1 MLARRAR
8 SDRTL
13 LFRPMNLRLAD
24 PARLDAVRS
33 SGMVDTDR
41 EPAFDELTKAAAQ
54 VMRAPF
60 ALISIMDDS
69 RSFWKS
75 TYGLPASMRGEFVGD
90 SFCQYVVEHQLDLLT
105 ADVRVHPLTC
115 VNPTIEAKGVR
126 AWAGTA
132 IEFNGE
138 ILGTL
143 CVIDSEVREW
153 TVEDRRVLRA
163 LAAIASREIK
173 LRASLRVAEAAVASA
188 ETASARTRS
197 LLDTLR
203 SSLLPPTLPTIPGL
217 DLAAWFE
224 AADDGD
230 MLLGDFYDVFPL
242 GAGRWGLVV
251 GDVCGHGVEA
261 AKLTSLVRYSLRSA
275 AVHHRDPAD
284 VMAEV
289 DAAIRADASDRGR
302 FATVCYL
309 QIDVGDSA
317 TVRWARAGHPR
328 PILVSAAGSPRFCD
342 GADGP
347 PLGITAGQGSSSWS
361 VGEFSIDAGESLVV
375 YTDGLTDSRID
386 STGEPLG
393 EDRLVDMIHGFD
405 APCEAAGKLL
415 EHLAHGLRFVAGQRR
430 DDVAVM
436 VVSSTSIPRSTPT
449 STSQATEQ
457 T

>member
-1 MLARRAR
+1 
-8 SDRTL
+8 
-13 LFRPMNLRLAD
+13 MNTRLAD
-24 PARLDAVRS
+24 PARLDAVHS
-33 SGMVDTDR
+33 SGMVDTER

-54 VMRAPF
+54 MMRAPY

-75 TYGLPASMRGEFVGD
+75 TYGLPASMRGESVGD
-90 SFCQYVVEHQLDLLT
+90 SFCQYVVEQRHDLLT
-105 ADVRVHPLTC
+105 ADVRDHPMTC

-143 CVIDSEVREW
+143 CVVDSEVREW
-153 TVEDRRVLRA
+153 TDEDRRVLRT

-173 LRASLRVAEAAVASA
+173 LRVSLKVAEAAAASA
-188 ETASARTRS
+188 ETASARS
-197 LLDTLR
+197 HFLLDTLR
-203 SSLLPPTLPTIPGL
+203 SSLLPPTLPSIPGL

-242 GAGRWGLVV
+242 GDRRWGLVV

-261 AKLTSLVRYSLRSA
+261 AKLTSLVRYSIRSA
-275 AVHHRDPAD
+275 AVHHRNLAD

-289 DAAIRADASDRGR
+289 DAAIRADASDYGR

-309 QIDVGDSA
+309 QIDVGVST

-375 YTDGLTDSRID
+375 YTDGLTDSRVD
-386 STGEPLG
+386 STGEQLG
-393 EDRLVDMIHGFD
+393 EDCLVDMIRSFD
-405 APCEAAGKLL
+405 APCYTAGKLL
-415 EHLAHGLRFVAGQRR
+415 AHLAQGLRMVASQRR

-436 VVSSTSIPRSTPT
+436 VVSSTSTPRPT
-449 STSQATEQ
+449 STSTSRATEQ

>member
-1 MLARRAR
+1 MG
-8 SDRTL
+8 T
-13 LFRPMNLRLAD
+13 RLAD
-24 PARLDAVRS
+24 QGRLDAVRNS
-33 SGMVDTDR
+33 AMVDTER
-41 EPAFDELTKAAAQ
+41 EPTFDELTKAAAQ
-54 VMRAPF
+54 MMRAPY

-75 TYGLPASMRGEFVGD
+75 THGLPSSMRDELVGD
-90 SFCQYVVEHQLDLLT
+90 SFCQYVVEHQRDLLT
-105 ADVRVHPLTC
+105 ADVRTHPLTC
-115 VNPTIEAKGVR
+115 TNPTIEAKGVR
-126 AWAGTA
+126 AWAGTP

-153 TVEDRRVLRA
+153 TLDDRRVLRQ
-163 LAAIASREIK
+163 LAAIASHEIQ
-173 LRASLRVAEAAVASA
+173 LRARVKIAETAAASA
-188 ETASARTRS
+188 ETASARFRS

-203 SSLLPPTLPTIPGL
+203 SSLLPPSLPDVPGL

-242 GAGRWGLVV
+242 GVSRWGIVI

-261 AKLTSLVRYSLRSA
+261 AKLTSLVRYSIRSA
-275 AVHHRDPAD
+275 AVHHEDPAD

-289 DAAIRADASDRGR
+289 DAAICADASDRGR

-309 QIDVGDSA
+309 QFDVRDST

-328 PILVSAAGSPRFCD
+328 PILVSTTGAPRLCD

-347 PLGITAGQGSSSWS
+347 PLGITAGHGSSLWS
-361 VGEFSIDAGESLVV
+361 VGEFSIEAGETLMI

-393 EDRLVDMIHGFD
+393 EGRVVDMIRSFD
-405 APCEAAGKLL
+405 APHKAAGQL
-415 EHLAHGLRFVAGQRR
+415 LAHLTQGVRLVASRRR
-430 DDVAVM
+430 DDGAVM
-436 VVSSTSIPRSTPT
+436 VSSLASRS
-449 STSQATEQ
+449 SAAT
-457 T
+457 